1 MGQTQSQ
8 EIDRFISD
16 NINTTAIASV
26 ISNYSTRTN
35 ATVVN
40 TQDLCVNIV
49 ATGDIDFGSGFS
61 AIQRIDSMINVETL
75 IDRVDKDSITNDLQ
89 RSISNELKESLSSI
103 GTTGIWNIPSNQR
116 IRDDIITNINT
127 YVSQVINTN
136 TLDEVLLSSSNV
148 QNGCYTFQAT
158 NVRGPIVITQEIQ
171 ATTMADNM
179 VKQVLERALENRD
192 IQLVDTSISTDVQG
206 VGDSGSGGIGSLLFY
221 IAAAIVIVLSI
232 VVAYLV
238 PLGIKPRVAIVT
250 LGVITGIVLVVIGIV
265 KGRASTTTYNKV
277 SKGKRVKIA

>member
-148 QNGCYTFQAT
+148 QNGCYTFRAA

-179 VKQVLERALENRD
+179 VKQVLESALENRD

-206 VGDSGSGGIGSLLFY
+206 VGDSGSGSLLFY

-265 KGRASTTTYNKV
+265 KGRASTP

>member
-265 KGRASTTTYNKV
+265 KGRASTPSYNKV

>member
-1 MGQTQSQ
+1 MGQAQSQ

-148 QNGCYTFQAT
+148 QDGCYTFRAT
-158 NVRGPIVITQEIQ
+158 NIRGPIVITQEIQ

-179 VKQVLERALENRD
+179 VKQVLESALENRD

-206 VGDSGSGGIGSLLFY
+206 VGDSGGGGSLLFY
-221 IAAAIVIVLSI
+221 IAAAIIIILSI

-265 KGRASTTTYNKV
+265 KGRASTP